1 MTYTPGGAGLPD
13 LPLNTEVESGRKIYG
28 EDTFFKALEFVGNV
42 PASTTQDIA
51 HGVTGL
57 KRVVRFGGVITDDD
71 GDHFDLSFGT
81 SASAFGIQLQ
91 ADATNV
97 TILTGSGWTG
107 AGNLLKDP
115 RIVIEYTKT

>member
-13 LPLNTEVESGRKIYG
+13 LPLNTEVESGRQLYG
-28 EDTFFKALEFVGNV
+28 EDTFFKAVEFVGNV
-42 PASTTQDIA
+42 PASTTKTMA

-57 KRVVRFGGVITDDD
+57 KRVLRFWGAITDDD
-71 GDHFDLSFGT
+71 GDHHELSFGT
-81 SASAFGIQLQ
+81 PFSAFGIQLQ

-97 TILTGSGWTG
+97 TIITGSGWTG